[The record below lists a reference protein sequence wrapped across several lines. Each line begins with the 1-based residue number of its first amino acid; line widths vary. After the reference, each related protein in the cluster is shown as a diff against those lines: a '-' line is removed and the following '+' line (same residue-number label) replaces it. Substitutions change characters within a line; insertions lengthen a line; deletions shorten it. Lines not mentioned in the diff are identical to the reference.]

1 MRPVEGGGGGG
12 LVSARPEA
20 LRRFAARA
28 GGRVAGVQPAAA
40 RLGPALERLRAGAG
54 DPAFAVRL
62 PAADLGGEITTLLGE
77 WTEVDAMVERVA
89 AAFERADLSG
99 GGGLALADPGELG
112 RRLRAAGYNPLGA
125 LVKGGKGAPDP
136 LARCFPDG
144 YRYDGGGYVRGPD
157 GRLWPLVVPVLPGKG
172 RPYQEVDG
180 RGDAG
185 SLDGRD
191 PGWVVVGDYRG
202 IGPLESTSLGERLA
216 AAGVALTGGAVPS
229 NAAPKKDYAGLRYGI
244 GGGRPYWVEGGKAF
258 PAPAGGV
265 PNPSPELKPRGRVPE
280 TGGAERAIPPTRG
293 TAGAAALGL
302 AVNAVHAMDQVGD
315 AHVGAYQLLLER
327 NLDGRRRARL
337 VQIRMGVADDGETRV
352 IQPQYVHLDERGRKV
367 VTAIRYRGHP
377 DPNVA
382 EATEVKGKSRIWD
395 DG

>member
-28 GGRVAGVQPAAA
+28 GGRVAGVQSATF
-40 RLGPALERLRAGAG
+40 RLGPALERLRAGSR

-62 PAADLGGEITTLLGE
+62 TAADLDGEITRLLGE

-125 LVKGGKGAPDP
+125 LVKGGKGAPGP

-157 GRLWPLVVPVLPGKG
+157 GQLWPLVVPVLPGKG
-172 RPYQEVDG
+172 KPYQEVGG

-191 PGWVVVGDYRG
+191 PGWV
-202 IGPLESTSLGERLA
+202 
-216 AAGVALTGGAVPS
+216 
-229 NAAPKKDYAGLRYGI
+229 
-244 GGGRPYWVEGGKAF
+244 EGGKAF
-258 PAPAGGV
+258 PAPDGGV

-280 TGGAERAIPPTRG
+280 TGGAERPIPPTRG
-293 TAGAAALGL
+293 SAGAAALGL
-302 AVNAVHAMDQVGD
+302 ASNAVHAMDQVGD
-315 AHVGAYQLLLER
+315 AHAGAYQLLLER
-327 NLDGRRRARL
+327 NLDGRGRARL

-352 IQPQYVHLDERGRKV
+352 IQPQYVHLDEQGHKV
-367 VTAIRYRGHP
+367 VTPIRYRGHP

-382 EATEVKGKSRIWD
+382 EATKVKGRSRIWG

>member
-112 RRLRAAGYNPLGA
+112 RHLRAAGYNPLGA
-125 LVKGGKGAPDP
+125 LVKGGKGAPGP

-157 GRLWPLVVPVLPGKG
+157 GQLWPLVVPVLAGKG

-202 IGPLESTSLGERLA
+202 IGPLESTSLGEKLA

-229 NAAPKKDYAGLRYGI
+229 RAVETRAALPEDGRNEPRAGSTGALPTPAGPQAQRTL
-244 GGGRPYWVEGGKAF
+244 E
-258 PAPAGGV
+258 APAMD
-265 PNPSPELKPRGRVPE
+265 
-280 TGGAERAIPPTRG
+280 GATASSCTALADRA
-293 TAGAAALGL
+293 
-302 AVNAVHAMDQVGD
+302 
-315 AHVGAYQLLLER
+315 
-327 NLDGRRRARL
+327 
-337 VQIRMGVADDGETRV
+337 
-352 IQPQYVHLDERGRKV
+352 DEKV
-367 VTAIRYRGHP
+367 
-377 DPNVA
+377 
-382 EATEVKGKSRIWD
+382 
-395 DG
+395 